1 MALCQFIFVR
11 MYVSR
16 NEIWMRF
23 DFLAY
28 GENKGGCMSRD
39 FIGNLRVLAAVGGNS
54 VTKQN
59 LELLREK
66 YSLTDTE
73 FEQMIDYCS
82 ERSIMIYDE
91 VEACR
96 ERDAKT
102 AALLAELNSMP
113 RRKLTEEEKELRRLA
128 EDVAYEII
136 RLGKNRTINRTSERV
151 CFCGTYMNSL
161 QKSVYR
167 YVKQVFSLEE
177 LRFIINHLP
186 ENSGMEE
193 HFTLQVQNPQEQEMC
208 RELNPKLNGFIP
220 RVREWRTLMELFAD

>member
-1 MALCQFIFVR
+1 
-11 MYVSR
+11 
-16 NEIWMRF
+16 
-23 DFLAY
+23 
-28 GENKGGCMSRD
+28 MSRD

-102 AALLAELNSMP
+102 AALFAELNSMP
-113 RRKLTEEEKELRRLA
+113 RRKLKEEEKEFRKLA
-128 EDVAYEII
+128 EDVACEII
-136 RLGKNRTINRTSERV
+136 RLGKNRTINRTGERV

-161 QKSVYR
+161 RRSLYR
-167 YVKQVFSLEE
+167 CVKHVFTVEE
-177 LRFIINHLP
+177 LRFITNHLP

-193 HFTLQVQNPQEQEMC
+193 HFMLQGQNPKGQEMC
-208 RELNPKLNGFIP
+208 RELNQKLNALIP
-220 RVREWRTLMELFAD
+220 AVGGWGSLTELFADS